1 MAFVEDRSVFF
12 SLDGPGNVAGILNGT
27 FPLQGAY
34 FGEYV
39 SPFGIVEANA
49 SALVCNEDD
58 IPYVEQGD
66 RWVMVMK
73 NGRVVNEHFLV
84 VNVQRDGTGV
94 VRLVLN
100 EA

>member
-1 MAFVEDRSVFF
+1 VAFVEDRSVFF

-39 SPFGIVEANA
+39 SPYGVVEANA

-58 IPYVEQGD
+58 IPYVEHGD
-66 RWVMVMK
+66 RLVIGTK
-73 NGRVVNEHFLV
+73 HYLV
-84 VNVQRDGTGV
+84 VNIQRDGTGV

-100 EA
+100 KA

>member
-12 SLDGPGNVAGILNGT
+12 SLDGPGNVAGIVNGT
-27 FPLQGAY
+27 FPLQGAF

-39 SPFGIVEANA
+39 SPFGVVEANA
-49 SALVCNEDD
+49 SVIVCDETVL
-58 IPYVEQGD
+58 PYVAQGD
-66 RWVMVMK
+66 R
-73 NGRVVNEHFLV
+73 LV
-84 VNVQRDGTGV
+84 IGQQHYLIVNVRRDGTGV